1 VLRDLVTKALAR
13 SAPSLARAPIPRRA
27 EWLPDGEGL
36 AIRVRDGRGFNLW
49 RLPLD
54 GGKVT
59 KLTDFD
65 NVPLRAFEISPDGK
79 RLFFTKGVES
89 SDAVLIGNFR

>member
-1 VLRDLVTKALAR
+1 MAR
-13 SAPSLARAPIPRRA
+13 GSPSGCATARASTSGVCRSTA
-27 EWLPDGEGL
+27 AKL
-36 AIRVRDGRGFNLW
+36 
-49 RLPLD
+49 
-54 GGKVT
+54 T

-89 SDAVLIGNFR
+89 SDAVLIENFR